1 MSNDRVAGAVRRLWP
16 AGGAG
21 AVRRLWPAGGAGAV
35 RRLWLASAFSAG
47 STWTMQIALFVAVL
61 REHGVAT
68 LAVVELAGTVPAL
81 VVMPLAGALADRF
94 DPRRLAITSMAV
106 QAVCV
111 AGLAALLD
119 GGALW
124 AVTALYAA
132 QGVGD
137 TVWAPA
143 RQLWLHRWVEPA
155 GVARANAALGSI
167 SGLTIIAGA
176 TLGGVLSAWGPAYA
190 MGVATLLK
198 IAAVAPL
205 LLLPRLPATH
215 ADPGSPAVPG
225 APAAPGLP
233 TDPGLPA
240 VPGVPTGPATP
251 ADPGLPADPAAP
263 ADPGRAGF
271 RRQLVDGLGAVRDNR
286 LAASVVWIGIAWG
299 CIGGAYSVLLAGHA
313 LTDLRLSSATLG
325 VLYAVD
331 GAAVIAGTVVAARLA
346 ARRHLPA
353 YAGAYLLQGAAWALF
368 FVAGDVVLATAAL
381 AVMRLS
387 SGVII
392 ALDTTILLATVPAR
406 LRGRVT
412 GLHITTYSA
421 TARASL
427 ALYGVLLTV
436 ADARLLGVVSGVVSM
451 AIGLVWWWTQ
461 RRDSPR
467 AYLSAL
473 S

>member
-1 MSNDRVAGAVRRLWP
+1 MSSDRAAR
-16 AGGAG
+16 
-21 AVRRLWPAGGAGAV
+21 AV

-68 LAVVELAGTVPAL
+68 LAVVELAGTAPAL
-81 VVMPLAGALADRF
+81 LVMPLAGALADRF
-94 DPRRLAITSMAV
+94 DPRRLTITSMAV

-111 AGLAALLD
+111 AGLAALLG

-132 QGVGD
+132 QGVAD

-143 RQLWLHRWVEPA
+143 RQLWLHRQVEPA

-190 MGVATLLK
+190 MAVATLLQ
-198 IAAVAPL
+198 IAAAVPL
-205 LLLPRLPATH
+205 LLLARLPA
-215 ADPGSPAVPG
+215 
-225 APAAPGLP
+225 APAGPG
-233 TDPGLPA
+233 
-240 VPGVPTGPATP
+240 TP
-251 ADPGLPADPAAP
+251 ADPGIPADPGAPLDPAPPADPGQPADPAPPAYPGQP
-263 ADPGRAGF
+263 ADPGPRADPGAPADTGAPAVPGRSGL
-271 RRQLVDGLGAVRDNR
+271 RRQLADGLGAVRDHR

-313 LTDLRLSSATLG
+313 LTDLHLSSAVLG

-346 ARRHLPA
+346 PRRHLPA
-353 YAGAYLLQGAAWALF
+353 YAGAYLVQGAAWALF
-368 FVAGDVVLATAAL
+368 FAAGDVVLATAAL

-392 ALDTTILLATVPAR
+392 ALDTTILLATVPER

-436 ADARLLGVVSGVVSM
+436 ADTRLLGAGSGVVSM

-467 AYLSAL
+467 AYLSAV